1 MSINHGM
8 NLGNHNNDN
17 SLSKR
22 GGFSK
27 LKKRKKSVNRDQTAP
42 RQPLSGYVRFMNDR
56 RETVRSENPNISF
69 TEITRL
75 LANEWNQLPQDQKQ
89 MYLDAAEQE
98 REKYMQEMAAYKQTE
113 AYRQFNEHKQKKK
126 AKPNS
131 TEEDNDKE
139 VDVPIFDIPIFTEE
153 FLEYNK
159 NREAELRQL
168 RKSNTD
174 LEQQNAILE
183 KHLEN
188 MKQAVDKL
196 QIETLQRKTSNNLL
210 QQHLQKMKTIFIE
223 KFSNIPLPGTHEIP
237 TTLNIDQYISKLHSV
252 LQENN
257 ETALYNKVKHTVCN
271 MDFAF

>member
-1 MSINHGM
+1 MSTNHGS
-8 NLGNHNNDN
+8 NLGNHTNDN

-22 GGFSK
+22 GSFSK
-27 LKKRKKSVNRDQTAP
+27 MKKRKKSANRDQTAP

-56 RETVRSENPNISF
+56 RETVRSENPSISF

-98 REKYMQEMAAYKQTE
+98 REKYMQEMAAYKQTD
-113 AYRQFNEHKQKKK
+113 AYKQFNEHKQKKK
-126 AKPNS
+126 AKTNS

-210 QQHLQKMKTIFIE
+210 QQHLQKMKAAFIE
-223 KFSNIPLPGTHEIP
+223 KFSNIPLPGTHETP
-237 TTLNIDQYISKLHSV
+237 SAVNIDQYISKLHGI
-252 LQENN
+252 LQENS
-257 ETALYNKVKHTVCN
+257 ETPLYNKVKHTVCS